1 MKRYKLLKDLPTFNK
16 GDIFRLTEHGHLM
29 SEEAGVIAYAEPT
42 LEKFNILNSGWFEEI
57 PEEYER
63 GRAKK
68 GEDTMKRY
76 KLLKDLAGLE
86 AGSTLYLN
94 ELGNLVAEDKTTIV
108 FLANFIHHYNLLDS
122 DWFEEIPDECKRWRA
137 KEGERYWYVDA
148 WGAADLDY
156 ESREDID
163 DMRYELGN
171 YFKTE
176 EEAQKAADWL
186 RAFATLRDDA
196 KGFKPDWKNCFQ
208 EKWSV
213 VYDHEDGTMFPTYCY
228 VSQESALLFATKA
241 DAEASIENHE
251 RQWLT
256 FFGVEG

>member
-29 SEEAGVIAYAEPT
+29 SEEAGVIAYAEST
-42 LEKFNILNSGWFEEI
+42 LEKFNILDSEWLEEI

-122 DWFEEIPDECKRWRA
+122 EWLEELPERKRWRA
-137 KEGERYWYVDA
+137 KKGGQYWCVQSDGGVVYDHEIKVDVDDERY
-148 WGAADLDY
+148 
-156 ESREDID
+156 EI
-163 DMRYELGN
+163 GN

-176 EEAQKAADWL
+176 EEAQKAADWFK
-186 RAFATLRDDA
+186 AFAILRDDT
-196 KGFKPDWKNCFQ
+196 KGFKPDWKDDDQ

-213 VYDHEDGTMFPTYCY
+213 VYDHEVGTMSPVNYYT
-228 VSQESALLFATKA
+228 SQKSVLYFVNKDDALESIKA
-241 DAEASIENHE
+241 HE
-251 RQWLT
+251 REW
-256 FFGVEG
+256 FIYYGVEE

>member
-57 PEEYER
+57 PEEHR
-63 GRAKK
+63 
-68 GEDTMKRY
+68 
-76 KLLKDLAGLE
+76 
-86 AGSTLYLN
+86 
-94 ELGNLVAEDKTTIV
+94 
-108 FLANFIHHYNLLDS
+108 
-122 DWFEEIPDECKRWRA
+122 RWRA
-137 KEGERYWYVDA
+137 KKCGQYWCVQSDGGVIYDHEIKIDVDDERY
-148 WGAADLDY
+148 G
-156 ESREDID
+156 I
-163 DMRYELGN
+163 GN

-176 EEAQKAADWL
+176 EEAQRTAEWIK
-186 RAFATLRDDA
+186 AFAILRDDT
-196 KGFKPDWKNCFQ
+196 KGFKPDWKDEDQ

-213 VYDHEDGTMFPTYCY
+213 VYDHEVGTMSPVNYYT
-228 VSQESALLFATKA
+228 SQKSVLYFATQD
-241 DAEASIENHE
+241 DAEKSIEAHE